1 MSRAVMPQVT
11 FVDLNQKSNLNI
23 IRLAIHPPEHL
34 TQSTPTLYCLDVTKP
49 LPDTVRDIAALFN
62 IQNPTEYGIQYK
74 DSKRYITEKTK
85 ETVNNGDILKLT
97 VSPDKAAKEIYVGL
111 KSESPETIRQM
122 LEKLASSSGDVTFAA
137 EFISQNGVDL
147 LVKMIEIG
155 NENGRPLVCILSAFY
170 DLMENNL
177 LDYDTLTP
185 KFIKRV
191 AMFTSRSEKTD
202 AEVIKTA
209 LSVLEIIILNSV
221 TQYNLVANEV
231 TFSTLC
237 PHLDSKVT
245 IIQLNCLALMNA
257 LCMKAPPEKHERFE
271 ASLTSKEIRTVINEK
286 VVRAPAIGTEM
297 SHHLYVFQQLTFN
310 LLDKRMKAK
319 VDLNN
324 ERVQEMILDL
334 RKNAFEATSESK
346 RQVLFADDYKKLGFA
361 NPQNPGM
368 DFAEV
373 PPGLLALECMSYF
386 SNSHTENYAQVVH
399 ENLSRGT
406 EHQCPFA
413 KSSIALTKTLCE
425 ILSVGELPMETKQ
438 EYHPMFFST
447 DKAFEEFFCWCIK
460 LFNKTWKEMRA
471 TLEDFKKVMSVV
483 KEQIDLSLGSDP
495 KPTTMDQFWNALQTR
510 YTYTHIVKLRQQA
523 RWNKEE
529 GNSQA
534 RPVLELREQ
543 IKPEIQEL
551 IKQQRLNYLVAG
563 TRFNRLRQAG
573 KLSDRFWYC
582 RLSPNYKTLH
592 YGTSKNILTPTI
604 ESLTDKISVSDIDDM
619 RTGKECTHVKS
630 KSSLAFQIVSG
641 NQPSLGFVASSQEV
655 FDMWTD
661 GINILLNKD
670 PVSKQAS
677 TDLDTLLGMEMKIR
691 LLDTANIPIPAEP
704 PDIPPPPPDYNFYY
718 ES

>member
-399 ENLSRGT
+399 ENLSR
-406 EHQCPFA
+406 A
-413 KSSIALTKTLCE
+413 
-425 ILSVGELPMETKQ
+425 METKQ

-592 YGTSKNILTPTI
+592 YGDIQDTSSTPTI
-604 ESLTDKISVSDIDDM
+604 ESLTDKFPCPTSMTCEPGRNAHTSKARRWLSFEFPCWPTAGDQIQQ
-619 RTGKECTHVKS
+619 TGRLFL
-630 KSSLAFQIVSG
+630 SS
-641 NQPSLGFVASSQEV
+641 PPEVAPT
-655 FDMWTD
+655 FT
-661 GINILLNKD
+661 
-670 PVSKQAS
+670 AS
-677 TDLDTLLGMEMKIR
+677 HATV
-691 LLDTANIPIPAEP
+691 
-704 PDIPPPPPDYNFYY
+704 
-718 ES
+718 

>member
-1 MSRAVMPQVT
+1 MNRAGMTQVT
-11 FVDLNQKSNLNI
+11 FIDVTQRKDANI

-34 TQSTPTLYCLDVTKP
+34 TQSTPTLYCLDVKKP
-49 LPDTVRDIAALFN
+49 MKETIRDIAAQFN
-62 IQNPTEYGIQYK
+62 ITNPTEYGIQYK
-74 DSKRYITEKTK
+74 DTKKYITEDTK
-85 ETVNNGDILKLT
+85 ENVKDGDILTLT
-97 VSPDKAAKEIYVGL
+97 ASPDKAAKEIYDGL
-111 KSESPETIRQM
+111 QSESPETVRQT
-122 LEKLASSSGDVTFAA
+122 LEKLATSSGDVTFAR
-137 EFISQNGVDL
+137 EFTSQNGVDL

-155 NENGRPLVCILSAFY
+155 NENGRPLYCILAAFY
-170 DLMENNL
+170 DLMENNI
-177 LDYDTLTP
+177 LDYESLTP
-185 KFIKRV
+185 KFLKRV
-191 AMFTSRSEKTD
+191 ALFTSRLD
-202 AEVIKTA
+202 VNPEVIRAA
-209 LSVLEIIILNSV
+209 LSVLEIVILNSPSH
-221 TQYNLVANEV
+221 YNLIANEV
-231 TFSTLC
+231 TFASLC
-237 PHLDSKVT
+237 PHLDNKDT
-245 IIQLNCLALMNA
+245 NIQLNCLALMNA
-257 LCMKAPPEKHERFE
+257 LCMKASPEKQERFE
-271 ASLTSKEIRTVINEK
+271 TSLTSKEIRTVINEK
-286 VVRAPAIGTEM
+286 VVRAPTIGTEM
-297 SHHLYVFQQLTFN
+297 SHQLYVFQQLTFN
-310 LLDKRMKAK
+310 LLEKRMMAK
-319 VDLNN
+319 VDVNH
-324 ERVQEMILDL
+324 ERVQEMILEL

-346 RQVLFADDYKKLGFA
+346 RQINYADDYKKLGFS
-361 NPQNPGM
+361 NPSNPVL
-368 DFAEV
+368 DFSEV

-399 ENLSRGT
+399 ENLSRGS

-413 KSSIALTKTLCE
+413 KTSIALTKTLCE
-425 ILSVGELPMETKQ
+425 ILAVGELPMETKQ

-471 TLEDFKKVMSVV
+471 TLEDFTKVMSVV

-495 KPTTMDQFWNALQTR
+495 KPTTMDQFWTALQTR
-510 YTYTHIVKLRQQA
+510 YTYTHIVELRQQA

-529 GNSQA
+529 WNSQA
-534 RPVLELREQ
+534 KPVLELREQ

-592 YGTSKNILTPTI
+592 YGDIQDTSATPTI
-604 ESLTDKISVSDIDDM
+604 ESLTDKISVSEMEGM

-630 KSSLAFQIVSG
+630 KSSLAFQIICG
-641 NQPSLGFVASSQEV
+641 NQPDLGFVASSQEV

-661 GINILLNKD
+661 GINILLNQE

-677 TDLDTLLGMEMKIR
+677 TDLDTILGMEMKIR

-718 ES
+718 DS